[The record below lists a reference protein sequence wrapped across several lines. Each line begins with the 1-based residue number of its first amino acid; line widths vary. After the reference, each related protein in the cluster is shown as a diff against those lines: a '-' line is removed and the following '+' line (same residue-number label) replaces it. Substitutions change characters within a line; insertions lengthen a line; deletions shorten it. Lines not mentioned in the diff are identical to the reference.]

1 VSEPLPP
8 IGFRTTDAARFGLI
22 GALSG
27 GLGYYLGLGLPV
39 PIGNVFFL
47 PTIAN
52 SPGTPVEAQ
61 LLCPGFTFGLIF
73 ALIFLVSGKL
83 RGGGATAFAV
93 TSAVG
98 NYLAI
103 LAATAIMQLQ
113 PGSVHLVNENF
124 AVAFWDQ
131 FVGICESYGVGG
143 LLGGTILGGAS
154 MWLLRRTLRGTLRC
168 ATAGMLLGV
177 VFGLITLADANF
189 TLPLGFAIW
198 QAGYAIVLATCV
210 PRTSAFPRVNLGR
223 FGRLLST

>member
-1 VSEPLPP
+1 MSEPLPP

-27 GLGYYLGLGLPV
+27 GLGYFLGLGLPV

-52 SPGTPVEAQ
+52 SPGTPVEPQ

-83 RGGGATAFAV
+83 RGSGATAFAV

-143 LLGGTILGGAS
+143 LLGGTILGAAS
-154 MWLLRRTLRGTLRC
+154 MWLLR
-168 ATAGMLLGV
+168 
-177 VFGLITLADANF
+177 
-189 TLPLGFAIW
+189 
-198 QAGYAIVLATCV
+198 
-210 PRTSAFPRVNLGR
+210 
-223 FGRLLST
+223 

>member
-1 VSEPLPP
+1 
-8 IGFRTTDAARFGLI
+8 
-22 GALSG
+22 
-27 GLGYYLGLGLPV
+27 
-39 PIGNVFFL
+39 
-47 PTIAN
+47 
-52 SPGTPVEAQ
+52 
-61 LLCPGFTFGLIF
+61 
-73 ALIFLVSGKL
+73 LVSGKL
-83 RGGGATAFAV
+83 RRGGATAFAV

-124 AVAFWDQ
+124 VVAFWDQ

-143 LLGGTILGGAS
+143 LLGGTILGAAS

-198 QAGYAIVLATCV
+198 QAGYAIALATCV